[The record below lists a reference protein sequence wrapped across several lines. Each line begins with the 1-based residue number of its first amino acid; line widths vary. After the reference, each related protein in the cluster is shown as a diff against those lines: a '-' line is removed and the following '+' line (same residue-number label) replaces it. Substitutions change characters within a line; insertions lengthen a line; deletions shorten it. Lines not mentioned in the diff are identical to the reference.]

1 MCIKLKYYF
10 QLSHNCYYLYTYYF
24 FYMNNNHFEYNEYSK
39 KFQLNKE
46 NNTQKIIYNLLTLA
60 KLLICH

>member
-1 MCIKLKYYF
+1 MCIKQNYYF
-10 QLSHNCYYLYTYYF
+10 QLTHNYYYQYNYSF
-24 FYMNNNHFEYNEYSK
+24 FCMNNDHFEYNEYSK

-46 NNTQKIIYNLLTLA
+46 NNTQKIIYNLLTLI